1 MCGLSNDQGRILS
14 DFEVLWL
21 GPIIKMILEVENKI
35 YVVGNKKYA
44 KIRAS

>member
-21 GPIIKMILEVENKI
+21 GQIIKMIFGGGK
-35 YVVGNKKYA
+35 
-44 KIRAS
+44 